1 MPFGKID
8 RRRVLWHN
16 NIRKRKRI
24 SFMRS
29 MEKEKDFIAQKSMA
43 KSIGMNTL
51 SKLKESLFSVLP
63 VAVIVLI
70 FAVTPIT
77 DFTTKEIVTFVVSAI
92 MLILGIALFNVGAD
106 LAMTPM
112 GEQVGAGLTKS
123 KKLPLLLGVGF
134 AMGVLIT
141 VAEPDLSVLAE
152 QVKAVMNS
160 TVLIVT
166 VGVGVGLFL
175 VIAISKIV
183 FRKDLSALLIFFYMV
198 LFALTAIMFEN
209 DKGVFL
215 PMAFDSGGVTTGP
228 ITVPFIMALGVG
240 VASIRSDEN
249 AKADSFGL
257 VGLCSIGPIL
267 SVMILGLVYQA
278 DGGTYTAVSIPVK
291 EGEEAVEFPT
301 AIAKKRNEETWK
313 TGPDAEKSAHTENG
327 IWLDNLYEICMGSRI
342 CQIENR
348 DYTPGE
354 VLGTFLR
361 EALKMIGIER
371 PDQQIQAMMITTG
384 HLTRP
389 FVENVREAYK
399 IIGLPRG
406 RAYLQEH
413 DESFYCHVLNQKPE
427 LWSRKVGLFFLKD
440 EEASF
445 SELSISRKTKPA
457 TVTVKRGPKAALS
470 IEPMERD
477 RDFCHLMGEAMGNE
491 IYSSVFLV
499 SEEFDLAWADN
510 SLRQLK
516 KNQRRIFGGT
526 NLFAQGACFSAR
538 EKVEERRLKG
548 YLFLGNDL
556 VRYNIGMEMTINGSP
571 SYYALIAAGVNWYEA
586 EKECELILD
595 GTEELE
601 FVVSSMESGKRNR
614 YTMKLDGLPK
624 RPPKTTRIRLRLE
637 YDSPVTCQ
645 ITAEDLGFGDM
656 FPASHKTWHETMGEV

>member
-1 MPFGKID
+1 
-8 RRRVLWHN
+8 
-16 NIRKRKRI
+16 
-24 SFMRS
+24 
-29 MEKEKDFIAQKSMA
+29 MEQK
-43 KSIGMNTL
+43 N
-51 SKLKESLFSVLP
+51 
-63 VAVIVLI
+63 
-70 FAVTPIT
+70 
-77 DFTTKEIVTFVVSAI
+77 
-92 MLILGIALFNVGAD
+92 LILGFD
-106 LAMTPM
+106 F
-112 GEQVGAGLTKS
+112 GEKYSQ
-123 KKLPLLLGVGF
+123 F
-134 AMGVLIT
+134 CCY
-141 VAEPDLSVLAE
+141 D
-152 QVKAVMNS
+152 
-160 TVLIVT
+160 
-166 VGVGVGLFL
+166 
-175 VIAISKIV
+175 
-183 FRKDLSALLIFFYMV
+183 R
-198 LFALTAIMFEN
+198 
-209 DKGVFL
+209 
-215 PMAFDSGGVTTGP
+215 
-228 ITVPFIMALGVG
+228 
-240 VASIRSDEN
+240 
-249 AKADSFGL
+249 
-257 VGLCSIGPIL
+257 
-267 SVMILGLVYQA
+267 
-278 DGGTYTAVSIPVK
+278 GTHTAVSIPVK

-313 TGPDAEKSAHTENG
+313 TGPDAEKSAHAENG

-445 SELSISRKTKPA
+445 SELSISHKTKPA
-457 TVTVKRGPKAALS
+457 TVTVK
-470 IEPMERD
+470 
-477 RDFCHLMGEAMGNE
+477 
-491 IYSSVFLV
+491 
-499 SEEFDLAWADN
+499 
-510 SLRQLK
+510 
-516 KNQRRIFGGT
+516 
-526 NLFAQGACFSAR
+526 LFAQGACFSAR

-571 SYYALIAAGVNWYEA
+571 AYYALIAAGVNWYEA

-656 FPASHKTWHETMGEV
+656 FPASHKIWHETMGEV

>member
-1 MPFGKID
+1 
-8 RRRVLWHN
+8 
-16 NIRKRKRI
+16 
-24 SFMRS
+24 
-29 MEKEKDFIAQKSMA
+29 MEQK
-43 KSIGMNTL
+43 N
-51 SKLKESLFSVLP
+51 
-63 VAVIVLI
+63 
-70 FAVTPIT
+70 
-77 DFTTKEIVTFVVSAI
+77 
-92 MLILGIALFNVGAD
+92 LILGFD
-106 LAMTPM
+106 F
-112 GEQVGAGLTKS
+112 GEKYSQ
-123 KKLPLLLGVGF
+123 F
-134 AMGVLIT
+134 CCY
-141 VAEPDLSVLAE
+141 D
-152 QVKAVMNS
+152 
-160 TVLIVT
+160 
-166 VGVGVGLFL
+166 
-175 VIAISKIV
+175 
-183 FRKDLSALLIFFYMV
+183 R
-198 LFALTAIMFEN
+198 
-209 DKGVFL
+209 
-215 PMAFDSGGVTTGP
+215 
-228 ITVPFIMALGVG
+228 
-240 VASIRSDEN
+240 
-249 AKADSFGL
+249 
-257 VGLCSIGPIL
+257 
-267 SVMILGLVYQA
+267 
-278 DGGTYTAVSIPVK
+278 GTHTAVSIPVK

-313 TGPDAEKSAHTENG
+313 TGPDAEKSAHAENG

-548 YLFLGNDL
+548 YLFLGKSGTGKSTHSGLWLRHIPNTELLNDDNPA
-556 VRYNIGMEMTINGSP
+556 VRIDDEGRAMVFGTPWSGKTPCYKNKSLPIGAIVRLEQAPRNEINRLSP
-571 SYYALIAAGVNWYEA
+571 LHAFSSVLSS
-586 EKECELILD
+586 C
-595 GTEELE
+595 
-601 FVVSSMESGKRNR
+601 SSMIWDKPSFDAITRTSEAVVKRVSVFFLR
-614 YTMKLDGLPK
+614 CLPDEAAA
-624 RPPKTTRIRLRLE
+624 RL
-637 YDSPVTCQ
+637 C
-645 ITAEDLGFGDM
+645 
-656 FPASHKTWHETMGEV
+656 HETVANHTSEKTDAQ

>member
-1 MPFGKID
+1 
-8 RRRVLWHN
+8 
-16 NIRKRKRI
+16 
-24 SFMRS
+24 
-29 MEKEKDFIAQKSMA
+29 MEQK
-43 KSIGMNTL
+43 N
-51 SKLKESLFSVLP
+51 
-63 VAVIVLI
+63 
-70 FAVTPIT
+70 
-77 DFTTKEIVTFVVSAI
+77 
-92 MLILGIALFNVGAD
+92 LILGFD
-106 LAMTPM
+106 F
-112 GEQVGAGLTKS
+112 GEKYSQ
-123 KKLPLLLGVGF
+123 F
-134 AMGVLIT
+134 CCY
-141 VAEPDLSVLAE
+141 D
-152 QVKAVMNS
+152 
-160 TVLIVT
+160 
-166 VGVGVGLFL
+166 
-175 VIAISKIV
+175 
-183 FRKDLSALLIFFYMV
+183 R
-198 LFALTAIMFEN
+198 
-209 DKGVFL
+209 
-215 PMAFDSGGVTTGP
+215 
-228 ITVPFIMALGVG
+228 
-240 VASIRSDEN
+240 
-249 AKADSFGL
+249 
-257 VGLCSIGPIL
+257 
-267 SVMILGLVYQA
+267 
-278 DGGTYTAVSIPVK
+278 GTHTAVSIPVK

-313 TGPDAEKSAHTENG
+313 TGPDAEKSAHAENG

-457 TVTVKRGPKAALS
+457 TVTVKRGSKAALS
-470 IEPMERD
+470 IKPMERD

-510 SLRQLK
+510 SLRKLK

-571 SYYALIAAGVNWYEA
+571 AYYALIAAGVNWYEA

-656 FPASHKTWHETMGEV
+656 FPASHKIWHETMGEV

>member
-1 MPFGKID
+1 
-8 RRRVLWHN
+8 
-16 NIRKRKRI
+16 
-24 SFMRS
+24 
-29 MEKEKDFIAQKSMA
+29 MEQK
-43 KSIGMNTL
+43 N
-51 SKLKESLFSVLP
+51 
-63 VAVIVLI
+63 
-70 FAVTPIT
+70 
-77 DFTTKEIVTFVVSAI
+77 
-92 MLILGIALFNVGAD
+92 LILGFD
-106 LAMTPM
+106 F
-112 GEQVGAGLTKS
+112 GEKYSQ
-123 KKLPLLLGVGF
+123 F
-134 AMGVLIT
+134 CCY
-141 VAEPDLSVLAE
+141 D
-152 QVKAVMNS
+152 
-160 TVLIVT
+160 
-166 VGVGVGLFL
+166 
-175 VIAISKIV
+175 
-183 FRKDLSALLIFFYMV
+183 R
-198 LFALTAIMFEN
+198 
-209 DKGVFL
+209 
-215 PMAFDSGGVTTGP
+215 
-228 ITVPFIMALGVG
+228 
-240 VASIRSDEN
+240 
-249 AKADSFGL
+249 
-257 VGLCSIGPIL
+257 
-267 SVMILGLVYQA
+267 
-278 DGGTYTAVSIPVK
+278 GTHTAVSIPVK

-313 TGPDAEKSAHTENG
+313 TGPDAEKSAHAESG
-327 IWLDNLYEICMGSRI
+327 IWLDNLYEICMGSSI

-526 NLFAQGACFSAR
+526 NLFAQAPAFPRAKKWRSA
-538 EKVEERRLKG
+538 
-548 YLFLGNDL
+548 
-556 VRYNIGMEMTINGSP
+556 
-571 SYYALIAAGVNWYEA
+571 A
-586 EKECELILD
+586 
-595 GTEELE
+595 
-601 FVVSSMESGKRNR
+601 
-614 YTMKLDGLPK
+614 
-624 RPPKTTRIRLRLE
+624 
-637 YDSPVTCQ
+637 
-645 ITAEDLGFGDM
+645 
-656 FPASHKTWHETMGEV
+656 

>member
-1 MPFGKID
+1 
-8 RRRVLWHN
+8 
-16 NIRKRKRI
+16 
-24 SFMRS
+24 
-29 MEKEKDFIAQKSMA
+29 
-43 KSIGMNTL
+43 
-51 SKLKESLFSVLP
+51 
-63 VAVIVLI
+63 
-70 FAVTPIT
+70 
-77 DFTTKEIVTFVVSAI
+77 
-92 MLILGIALFNVGAD
+92 
-106 LAMTPM
+106 
-112 GEQVGAGLTKS
+112 
-123 KKLPLLLGVGF
+123 
-134 AMGVLIT
+134 
-141 VAEPDLSVLAE
+141 
-152 QVKAVMNS
+152 
-160 TVLIVT
+160 
-166 VGVGVGLFL
+166 
-175 VIAISKIV
+175 
-183 FRKDLSALLIFFYMV
+183 
-198 LFALTAIMFEN
+198 
-209 DKGVFL
+209 
-215 PMAFDSGGVTTGP
+215 
-228 ITVPFIMALGVG
+228 
-240 VASIRSDEN
+240 
-249 AKADSFGL
+249 
-257 VGLCSIGPIL
+257 
-267 SVMILGLVYQA
+267 
-278 DGGTYTAVSIPVK
+278 
-291 EGEEAVEFPT
+291 
-301 AIAKKRNEETWK
+301 
-313 TGPDAEKSAHTENG
+313 
-327 IWLDNLYEICMGSRI
+327 CMGSRI

-571 SYYALIAAGVNWYEA
+571 AYYALIAAGVNWYEA

-656 FPASHKTWHETMGEV
+656 FPASHKIWHETMGEV